1 MEHRPDIEEPNQL
14 AAADV
19 LGQIRL
25 NGQDGKFLH
34 QETYQDIRQE
44 IVQDQTTEDPNDI
57 LPRKQVGQQAPEGK
71 TKENGAGEQVE
82 DDNSDDELCSQAF
95 AGASA
100 PPEGLPLM

>member
-44 IVQDQTTEDPNDI
+44 IVQDQTAKDLYNI
-57 LPRKQVGQQAPEGK
+57 LPGKKSGQQVPEGK
-71 TKENGAGEQVE
+71 A
-82 DDNSDDELCSQAF
+82 
-95 AGASA
+95 
-100 PPEGLPLM
+100 